1 MRTAERQNSATERDK
16 LPISPAH
23 CAPLTI
29 LHGSLPDA
37 LPELSDIS
45 ELRALAFVIDYAA
58 RLDS

>member
-1 MRTAERQNSATERDK
+1 
-16 LPISPAH
+16 
-23 CAPLTI
+23 LTI

-45 ELRALAFVIDYAA
+45 ELRALAFVFDYAA

>member
-1 MRTAERQNSATERDK
+1 LATLR
-16 LPISPAH
+16 
-23 CAPLTI
+23 
-29 LHGSLPDA
+29 GSLPDA